1 MGGIGLNAEE
11 RVRAH
16 FDAAM
21 EAQERA
27 RDALAAGTAQAAARL
42 AATLREGNRV
52 LVCGN
57 GGSAADAQHFAA
69 EFTNRFERERPPLA
83 AIALTTDTS
92 ALTAIG
98 NDYSFDQ
105 IFAKQVTA
113 LARPGDALVAI
124 STSGGSA
131 NVRAALEAA
140 HQARA
145 WVLALTGRDGGAL
158 AAALGPN
165 DLELRVPA
173 RRTAHI
179 QEVHIVLLHCLC
191 DLVDEMLYPQ

>member
-1 MGGIGLNAEE
+1 LSSEE

-16 FDAAM
+16 FAATIDT
-21 EAQERA
+21 QERA
-27 RDALAAGTAQAAARL
+27 REALAGATASAAARL
-42 AATLREGNRV
+42 AQTLRDGGRI
-52 LVCGN
+52 LAAGN

-83 AIALTTDTS
+83 AIALTTDSS

-105 IFAKQVTA
+105 VFAKQVAA
-113 LARPGDALVAI
+113 LARPGDCFVGI
-124 STSGGSA
+124 STSGGSP
-131 NVRAALEAA
+131 NVLAALKAA
-140 HQARA
+140 HAARA
-145 WVLALTGRDGGAL
+145 WVLALTGRDGGAI
-158 AAALGPN
+158 AQALGPE

-173 RRTAHI
+173 QRTAHI

-191 DLVDEMLYPQ
+191 DLVDETLYPQ

>member
-1 MGGIGLNAEE
+1 MNGEKRAQ
-11 RVRAH
+11 AH
-16 FDAAM
+16 FTATI
-21 EAQERA
+21 ETQQRA
-27 RDALAAGTAQAAARL
+27 RAALSAKVARGAERL
-42 AATLREGNRV
+42 AQTLRTGGKV

-83 AIALTTDTS
+83 AVALTTDTS

-105 IFAKQVTA
+105 VFSKQVAA

-124 STSGGSA
+124 STSGGSP
-131 NVRAALEAA
+131 NVCEAVKAA
-140 HQARA
+140 HAAGA
-145 WVLALTGRDGGAL
+145 WIVAITGRNGGML
-158 AAALGPN
+158 AETLHPE

-173 RRTAHI
+173 ERTAHI

-191 DLVDEMLYPQ
+191 DLVDGILYPE

>member
-1 MGGIGLNAEE
+1 MRAEE
-11 RVRAH
+11 RVRTH
-16 FDAAM
+16 FDNTIATQA
-21 EAQERA
+21 RA
-27 RDALAAGTAQAAARL
+27 REALSAPVAAAARRL
-42 AATLREGNRV
+42 AATLEAGGRI

-57 GGSAADAQHFAA
+57 GGSASDAQHS
-69 EFTNRFERERPPLA
+69 NRFERERPPLA

-105 IFAKQVTA
+105 VFSKQVEA

-124 STSGGSA
+124 STSGGSRNVCA
-131 NVRAALEAA
+131 AVRAAHDAE
-140 HQARA
+140 A
-145 WVLALTGRDGGAL
+145 WVLALTGRNGGAL
-158 AAALGPN
+158 AAALHAN

-173 RRTAHI
+173 ERTAHI

-191 DLVDEMLYPQ
+191 DLVDEQLYPQ

>member
-1 MGGIGLNAEE
+1 MRAEE
-11 RVRAH
+11 RVRTH
-16 FDAAM
+16 FDNTIATQA
-21 EAQERA
+21 RA
-27 RDALAAGTAQAAARL
+27 REALSAPVAVAARRL
-42 AATLREGNRV
+42 ATTLEAGGRI

-57 GGSAADAQHFAA
+57 GGSASDAQHFAA
-69 EFTNRFERERPPLA
+69 EFINRFERERPPLA

-105 IFAKQVTA
+105 VFSKQVEA

-124 STSGGSA
+124 STSGGSR
-131 NVRAALEAA
+131 NVCTAVDAA
-140 HQARA
+140 HDAKA
-145 WVLALTGRDGGAL
+145 WVLALTGRNGGAL
-158 AAALGPN
+158 AAALHAN

-173 RRTAHI
+173 ERTAHI

-191 DLVDEMLYPQ
+191 DLVDEQLYPQ

>member
-1 MGGIGLNAEE
+1 MNAEE

-16 FDAAM
+16 FSDTIDT
-21 EAQERA
+21 QTRA
-27 RDALAAGTAQAAARL
+27 REALSATVAEAARRL
-42 AATLREGNRV
+42 ADTLKSGGRI

-57 GGSAADAQHFAA
+57 GGSASDAQHFAA

-105 IFAKQVTA
+105 VFSKQVQA

-124 STSGGSA
+124 STSGGSP
-131 NVRAALEAA
+131 NVRLAVEAA
-140 HQARA
+140 HAADA

-158 AAALGPN
+158 ARAL
-165 DLELRVPA
+165 DDKKDMELRVPA
-173 RRTAHI
+173 ERTAHI

-191 DLVDEMLYPQ
+191 DLVDGILYPQ